1 MKRGVRKT
9 EILRIA
15 TDRETIKKFKKF
27 VVENDFRTYH
37 DALNWLLDNA
47 PRRSDRRAGGITFL

>member
-1 MKRGVRKT
+1 MRRGKRKT

-37 DALNWLLDNA
+37 DALNWLLDNCA
-47 PRRSDRRAGGITFL
+47 REKLADKNIEFL